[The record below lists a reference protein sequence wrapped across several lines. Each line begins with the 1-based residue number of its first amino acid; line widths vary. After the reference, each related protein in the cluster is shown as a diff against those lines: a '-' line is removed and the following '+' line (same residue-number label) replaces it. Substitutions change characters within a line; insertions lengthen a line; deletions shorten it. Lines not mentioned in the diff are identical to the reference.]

1 MFSNGPISS
10 NPISVSSS
18 IIDGIIKTF
27 TFTINKIKLFSSYI
41 NKVKEFSCYINK
53 VKEFTLGLK

>member
-10 NPISVSSS
+10 NPMSVSSS

-27 TFTINKIKLFSSYI
+27 TFTINKIKVFRS
-41 NKVKEFSCYINK
+41 YINK